1 MRILV
6 TGGAG
11 FIGSHLCKKLVQEG
25 HTVICV
31 DNLLT
36 GNKRNIQELIE
47 KRNFNFLL
55 HDVIEPLKL
64 KNLDQIYHLACAA
77 SPKQYIKDP
86 IHTAKTTTIGTMNML
101 ELARENN
108 AKILLSSTSEVYGDP
123 LVHPQKEDYWG
134 NVNPI
139 GKRSCYD
146 EGKRV
151 AESLCMDY
159 HRAFNLDIRIVRI
172 FNTYG
177 PAMDPEDGRAI
188 SNFVVQALK
197 NEDITIQG
205 DGTQTRSFQYIDD
218 LLIALAKMMNN
229 EKGFVGPVNLGN
241 PEEFTIRELAALVL
255 SLIPNSKSK
264 VIYLPLPEDDPMR
277 RRPDISLAK
286 EMLDWE
292 PNIKLKDGLKPTIKY
307 FSDII
312 GEKGLNENLA
322 NSNLNF
328 LNGVIR

>member
-11 FIGSHLCKKLVQEG
+11 FIGSHLCKKLVKKG

-36 GNKRNIQELIE
+36 GNKRNIEELIE

-64 KNLDQIYHLACAA
+64 KNIDQIYHLACAA

-101 ELARENN
+101 ELAKENN
-108 AKILLSSTSEVYGDP
+108 ARILLSSTSEVYGDP

-139 GKRSCYD
+139 GQRSCYD
-146 EGKRV
+146 EGKRC

-159 HRAFNLDIRIVRI
+159 HRVFNLDIRIVRI

-177 PAMDPEDGRAI
+177 PSMDPEDGRAV

-197 NEDITIQG
+197 NENITIQG

-218 LLIALAKMMNN
+218 LLKALVKMMNN
-229 EKGFVGPVNLGN
+229 EKNFIGPVNLGN
-241 PEEFTIRELAALVL
+241 PEEFTIRELSTLVL

-277 RRPDISLAK
+277 RRPDITLAR

-292 PNIKLKDGLKPTIKY
+292 PKIKLKEGLKPTIKY
-307 FSDII
+307 FSGIME
-312 GEKGLNENLA
+312 EKSLNKDFKFFGKPKLD
-322 NSNLNF
+322 F
-328 LNGVIR
+328 LS

>member
-1 MRILV
+1 
-6 TGGAG
+6 
-11 FIGSHLCKKLVQEG
+11 
-25 HTVICV
+25 
-31 DNLLT
+31 
-36 GNKRNIQELIE
+36 
-47 KRNFNFLL
+47 
-55 HDVIEPLKL
+55 
-64 KNLDQIYHLACAA
+64 
-77 SPKQYIKDP
+77 
-86 IHTAKTTTIGTMNML
+86 
-101 ELARENN
+101 
-108 AKILLSSTSEVYGDP
+108 
-123 LVHPQKEDYWG
+123 
-134 NVNPI
+134 
-139 GKRSCYD
+139 
-146 EGKRV
+146 
-151 AESLCMDY
+151 MDY

-218 LLIALAKMMNN
+218 LLKALTKMMNN

-241 PEEFTIRELAALVL
+241 PEEFTIRELAALVMAL
-255 SLIPNSKSK
+255 VPNSKSR

-292 PNIKLKDGLKPTIKY
+292 PRVKLKDGLKPTIKY

-312 GEKGLNENLA
+312 SENCVNENLA
-322 NSNLNF
+322 NFNF